1 MTKVF
6 YIIAILS
13 LIISFIKSREKTKMV
28 LKKAWKSFENI
39 MPQFL
44 SIILLIGV
52 MLAVLTPE
60 QISMFLGKESGIM
73 VTIIRNLS
81 AFVFSLVVAMVMGGS
96 TMIKNF
102 VKRYRFFLI
111 LLVINISLLFIS
123 PEIGKKSFSITYD
136 NLLEM
141 LGVIPPIFI
150 LLGVLIVGIPVI
162 AFIISVF
169 LKEKDKEEIYSLAQE
184 RE

>member
-1 MTKVF
+1 
-6 YIIAILS
+6 
-13 LIISFIKSREKTKMV
+13 
-28 LKKAWKSFENI
+28 
-39 MPQFL
+39 
-44 SIILLIGV
+44 
-52 MLAVLTPE
+52 
-60 QISMFLGKESGIM
+60 
-73 VTIIRNLS
+73 
-81 AFVFSLVVAMVMGGS
+81 
-96 TMIKNF
+96 MIKNF

-111 LLVINISLLFIS
+111 LLVINISLLFIF
-123 PEIGKKSFSITYD
+123 PEIGEKSFSITYD

>member
-1 MTKVF
+1 
-6 YIIAILS
+6 
-13 LIISFIKSREKTKMV
+13 
-28 LKKAWKSFENI
+28 
-39 MPQFL
+39 
-44 SIILLIGV
+44 
-52 MLAVLTPE
+52 
-60 QISMFLGKESGIM
+60 
-73 VTIIRNLS
+73 
-81 AFVFSLVVAMVMGGS
+81 
-96 TMIKNF
+96 MIKNF

-150 LLGVLIVGIPVI
+150 LLGVLLSFIIGATAAGPLYAAFPVAGVLLRKGTSIFNVLIFIGAWSTMKIPLLIFESTALGYSFSMLRLGLNIVGIPVI

-169 LKEKDKEEIYSLAQE
+169 LKEKDKEEICSLAQE

>member
-1 MTKVF
+1 
-6 YIIAILS
+6 
-13 LIISFIKSREKTKMV
+13 
-28 LKKAWKSFENI
+28 
-39 MPQFL
+39 
-44 SIILLIGV
+44 
-52 MLAVLTPE
+52 
-60 QISMFLGKESGIM
+60 
-73 VTIIRNLS
+73 
-81 AFVFSLVVAMVMGGS
+81 
-96 TMIKNF
+96 MIKNF

-150 LLGVLIVGIPVI
+150 LLGVLLSFIIGATAAGPLYAAFPVAGVLLRKGTSIFNVLIFIGAWSTMKVPLHIFESTALGYSFSMLRLGLNIVGIPVI

>member
-1 MTKVF
+1 
-6 YIIAILS
+6 
-13 LIISFIKSREKTKMV
+13 
-28 LKKAWKSFENI
+28 
-39 MPQFL
+39 
-44 SIILLIGV
+44 
-52 MLAVLTPE
+52 
-60 QISMFLGKESGIM
+60 
-73 VTIIRNLS
+73 
-81 AFVFSLVVAMVMGGS
+81 
-96 TMIKNF
+96 MIKNF

-123 PEIGKKSFSITYD
+123 PEIGEKSFSITYD

>member
-1 MTKVF
+1 
-6 YIIAILS
+6 
-13 LIISFIKSREKTKMV
+13 
-28 LKKAWKSFENI
+28 
-39 MPQFL
+39 
-44 SIILLIGV
+44 
-52 MLAVLTPE
+52 
-60 QISMFLGKESGIM
+60 
-73 VTIIRNLS
+73 
-81 AFVFSLVVAMVMGGS
+81 
-96 TMIKNF
+96 MIKNF

-150 LLGVLIVGIPVI
+150 LLGVLDVWLKKETMIKYMGKDSGVVGVLLSFIIGATAAGPLYAAFPVAGVLLRKGTSIFNVLIFIGAWSTMKIPLLIFESTALGYSFSMLRLGLNIVGIPVI

>member
-1 MTKVF
+1 
-6 YIIAILS
+6 
-13 LIISFIKSREKTKMV
+13 
-28 LKKAWKSFENI
+28 
-39 MPQFL
+39 
-44 SIILLIGV
+44 
-52 MLAVLTPE
+52 
-60 QISMFLGKESGIM
+60 
-73 VTIIRNLS
+73 
-81 AFVFSLVVAMVMGGS
+81 
-96 TMIKNF
+96 MIKNF

-162 AFIISVF
+162 AVIISVF

>member
-1 MTKVF
+1 
-6 YIIAILS
+6 
-13 LIISFIKSREKTKMV
+13 
-28 LKKAWKSFENI
+28 
-39 MPQFL
+39 
-44 SIILLIGV
+44 
-52 MLAVLTPE
+52 
-60 QISMFLGKESGIM
+60 
-73 VTIIRNLS
+73 
-81 AFVFSLVVAMVMGGS
+81 
-96 TMIKNF
+96 MIKNF

-150 LLGVLIVGIPVI
+150 LLGVLLSFIIGATAAGPLYAAFPVAGVLLRKGTSIFNVLIFIGAWSTMKVPLLIFESTALGYSFSMLRLGLNIVGIPVI

-169 LKEKDKEEIYSLAQE
+169 LKEKDKEEICSLAQE

>member
-1 MTKVF
+1 
-6 YIIAILS
+6 
-13 LIISFIKSREKTKMV
+13 
-28 LKKAWKSFENI
+28 
-39 MPQFL
+39 
-44 SIILLIGV
+44 
-52 MLAVLTPE
+52 
-60 QISMFLGKESGIM
+60 
-73 VTIIRNLS
+73 
-81 AFVFSLVVAMVMGGS
+81 
-96 TMIKNF
+96 MIKNF

-150 LLGVLIVGIPVI
+150 LLGVLDVWLKKETMIKYMGKGSGVVGVLLSFTAAGPLYAAFPVAGVLLRKGTSIFNVLIFIGAWSTMKVPLLIFESTALGYSFSMLRLGLNIVGIPVI
-162 AFIISVF
+162 AVIISVF

>member
-1 MTKVF
+1 
-6 YIIAILS
+6 
-13 LIISFIKSREKTKMV
+13 
-28 LKKAWKSFENI
+28 
-39 MPQFL
+39 
-44 SIILLIGV
+44 
-52 MLAVLTPE
+52 
-60 QISMFLGKESGIM
+60 
-73 VTIIRNLS
+73 
-81 AFVFSLVVAMVMGGS
+81 
-96 TMIKNF
+96 MIKNF

-111 LLVINISLLFIS
+111 LLIINISLLFIS

-150 LLGVLIVGIPVI
+150 LLGVLDVWLKKETMIKYMGKGSGVVGVLLSFIIGATAAGPLYAAFPVAGVLLRKGTSIFNVLIFIGAWSTMKIPLLIFESTALGYSFAMLRLGLNIVGIPVI

>member
-1 MTKVF
+1 
-6 YIIAILS
+6 
-13 LIISFIKSREKTKMV
+13 
-28 LKKAWKSFENI
+28 
-39 MPQFL
+39 
-44 SIILLIGV
+44 
-52 MLAVLTPE
+52 
-60 QISMFLGKESGIM
+60 
-73 VTIIRNLS
+73 
-81 AFVFSLVVAMVMGGS
+81 
-96 TMIKNF
+96 MIKNF

-150 LLGVLIVGIPVI
+150 LLGVLLSFIIGTTAAGPLYAAFPVAGVLLRKGTSIFNVLIFIGAWSTMKIPLLIFESTALGYSFSMLRLGLNIVGIPVI

-169 LKEKDKEEIYSLAQE
+169 LKEKDKEEICSLAQE

>member
-1 MTKVF
+1 
-6 YIIAILS
+6 
-13 LIISFIKSREKTKMV
+13 
-28 LKKAWKSFENI
+28 
-39 MPQFL
+39 
-44 SIILLIGV
+44 
-52 MLAVLTPE
+52 
-60 QISMFLGKESGIM
+60 
-73 VTIIRNLS
+73 
-81 AFVFSLVVAMVMGGS
+81 
-96 TMIKNF
+96 MIKNF

-150 LLGVLIVGIPVI
+150 LLGVLDVWLKKETMIKYMGKGSRVVGVLLSFIIGATAAGPLYAAFPVAGVLLRKGTSIFNVLIFIGAWSTMKIPLLIFESTALGYSFSMLRLGLNIVGIPVI
-162 AFIISVF
+162 AVIISVF

>member
-1 MTKVF
+1 
-6 YIIAILS
+6 
-13 LIISFIKSREKTKMV
+13 
-28 LKKAWKSFENI
+28 
-39 MPQFL
+39 
-44 SIILLIGV
+44 
-52 MLAVLTPE
+52 
-60 QISMFLGKESGIM
+60 
-73 VTIIRNLS
+73 
-81 AFVFSLVVAMVMGGS
+81 
-96 TMIKNF
+96 MIKNF

-136 NLLEM
+136 NLLEI

-150 LLGVLIVGIPVI
+150 LLGVLLSFIIGATAAGPLYAAFPVAGVLLRKGTSIFNVLIFIGAWSTMKVPLLIFESTALGYSFSMLRLGLNIVGIPVI